1 MGLWRVLSV
10 GLKLALV
17 VLLGLALAF
26 PEWERFADKAMGA
39 RAVAYPLAALLVPA
53 IWWTRRA
60 LRKAG
65 PFPWDVDAL
74 LTASFVIDVAGNA
87 ADLYDTVE
95 WFDDFCHFFNWVLLV
110 AAAGV
115 ALRRARVELPRWV
128 HVLLCAGIGAIAAIG
143 WEIAEYGAFILD
155 TPESVGIYRDTLGDE
170 LLGTLGALTAGL
182 LTSFLPRRTPTPDPA
197 TPTPPPAS

>member
-1 MGLWRVLSV
+1 MRGWRVVSV
-10 GLKLALV
+10 GLKVALV
-17 VLLGLALAF
+17 ILLGMAVAF

-53 IWWTRRA
+53 VWWVRKA

-74 LTASFVIDVAGNA
+74 LTAPFVIDVAGNA
-87 ADLYDTVE
+87 ADLYDSVS

-110 AAAGV
+110 SAAGV
-115 ALRRARVELPRWV
+115 ALRRASLDLPRWT

-170 LLGTLGALTAGL
+170 ALGTLGALCAGL
-182 LTSFLPRRTPTPDPA
+182 ITAWIPRREPEQTSA
-197 TPTPPPAS
+197 